1 MIRGKSMRRK
11 TILPMPRLRSRT
23 RSRPRIVSATIIATR
38 EVPLTPDWFD
48 VWFPGFPPVVGGAL
62 VGLAS
67 GCAPPIEATV
77 VVVVGDTLV
86 VALGD
91 APAVGDE
98 TGGRVERGVGDGLG
112 VDVFV
117 GDGVDVFVGDDEGDG
132 LGVGD

>member
-1 MIRGKSMRRK
+1 
-11 TILPMPRLRSRT
+11 
-23 RSRPRIVSATIIATR
+23 VNATITATR
-38 EVPLTPDWFD
+38 EDPLTPDWFG

-77 VVVVGDTLV
+77 AVFVGDTLI

-117 GDGVDVFVGDDEGDG
+117 GEGVDVFVDDGEGEGDG

>member
-1 MIRGKSMRRK
+1 MST
-11 TILPMPRLRSRT
+11 TIT
-23 RSRPRIVSATIIATR
+23 ATR
-38 EVPLTPDWFD
+38 EDPFTPAWFGF
-48 VWFPGFPPVVGGAL
+48 WFPGFPPVVGGAL

-77 VVVVGDTLV
+77 AVVVGDTLV

-91 APAVGDE
+91 APTVGDE
-98 TGGRVERGVGDGLG
+98 TGGRVERSVGDGLG